1 MTPEIATSSLFW
13 FILVFY
19 VSFVLGAGLF
29 FARNNQST
37 EDFFFGGRRFSWWLI
52 GMSMLATG
60 VGSHSF
66 AKYASKGFEYGFSS
80 TMTYMNDWFFM
91 PLLLF
96 GWIPIIYYMKVNS
109 IPEYFERRFNSSKK
123 FINLHNDSIPSRLYW
138 NWFVSPRFIITAHA
152 WLGY

>member
-1 MTPEIATSSLFW
+1 MNTIATSELFW
-13 FILVFY
+13 VILAGYVF
-19 VSFVLGAGLF
+19 FVLGAGLF

-96 GWIPIIYYMKVNS
+96 GWIPIIYYLS
-109 IPEYFERRFNSSKK
+109 LIH
-123 FINLHNDSIPSRLYW
+123 I
-138 NWFVSPRFIITAHA
+138 
-152 WLGY
+152 

>member
-1 MTPEIATSSLFW
+1 MTTIPTSELFW
-13 FILVFY
+13 VILTAYVF
-19 VSFVLGAGLF
+19 FVLGAGLF

-96 GWIPIIYYMKVNS
+96 GWIPIIYYMQVNS
-109 IPEYFERRFNSSKK
+109 C
-123 FINLHNDSIPSRLYW
+123 LLYTSP
-138 NWFVSPRFIITAHA
+138 SPRDKRQSRMPSSA
-152 WLGY
+152 

>member
-1 MTPEIATSSLFW
+1 MNTTIPTTELFW
-13 FILVFY
+13 VILVCY
-19 VSFVLGAGLF
+19 VFFVLGAGLF
-29 FARNNQST
+29 FARNNKST

-52 GMSMLATG
+52 AMSMLATG

-96 GWIPIIYYMKVNS
+96 GWIPIIYYMQVNS
-109 IPEYFERRFNSSKK
+109 IPE
-123 FINLHNDSIPSRLYW
+123 
-138 NWFVSPRFIITAHA
+138 
-152 WLGY
+152 